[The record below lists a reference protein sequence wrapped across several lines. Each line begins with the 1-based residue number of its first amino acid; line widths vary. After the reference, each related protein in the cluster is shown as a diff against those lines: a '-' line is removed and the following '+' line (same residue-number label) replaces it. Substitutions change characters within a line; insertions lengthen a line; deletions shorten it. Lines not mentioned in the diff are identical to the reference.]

1 MKRFLFWIL
10 MFFLVTS
17 CNNDDNSQSGCVSKS
32 LPNYSFDTGGTINL
46 NLPQYN
52 QLQFVGN
59 SLYVSGYGVQGFYL
73 YNTGASIV
81 AFEASDPAHA
91 PNCSRMVQSGV
102 ELSCPCDGNVYEL
115 LTGQQLEGDTGN
127 CLRNYR
133 VEELG
138 SVIRVFN

>member
-1 MKRFLFWIL
+1 MKKILFGIL
-10 MFFLVTS
+10 IILFI
-17 CNNDDNSQSGCVSKS
+17 CNCKNDDNFQSDCVSEL
-32 LPNYSFDTGGTINL
+32 LPNYTFDTGGTINL

-59 SLYVSGYGVQGFYL
+59 SLYVAGYGVKGFYL

-91 PNCSRMVQSGV
+91 PNCSRMTQSGI
-102 ELSCPCDGNVYEL
+102 ELICPCDDNVYEL
-115 LTGQQLEGDTGN
+115 LTGQQLEGGTGN

-133 VEELG
+133 VEQIG